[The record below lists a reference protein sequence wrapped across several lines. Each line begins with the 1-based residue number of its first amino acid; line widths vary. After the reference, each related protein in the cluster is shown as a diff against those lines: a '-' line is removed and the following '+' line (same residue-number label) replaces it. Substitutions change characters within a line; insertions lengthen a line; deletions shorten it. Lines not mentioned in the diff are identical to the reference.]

1 MRSVLAGCLAL
12 ALAAPV
18 AAQNA
23 DPDVKAGSGT
33 AFPQGWTA
41 RFDKAGAS
49 ASDVTFVPM
58 GEGLHITAGPSG
70 IYYDA
75 ANRAEGNFE
84 VTASFTLMKPAAH
97 PEAYGLF
104 YGGNN
109 LEAENQD
116 YLYFIVRQDGKF
128 MIRHRA
134 GSEVHTLMPWTESA
148 AVKSPDA
155 SGKATNTLTAR
166 ATADALTFL
175 VNGTEVHTLPRAMAA
190 GKMNIDGIVG
200 LRVNHNLDVHVGK
213 LEVKKL

>member
-1 MRSVLAGCLAL
+1 MQKFLVGCLAL

-18 AAQNA
+18 AAQDA
-23 DPDVKAGSGT
+23 DPDVKAGSGK
-33 AFPQGWTA
+33 AFPAGWSA

-49 ASDVTFVPM
+49 AADVTFVTM
-58 GEGLHITAGPSG
+58 GDGLHVTAGPSA
-70 IYYDA
+70 IYYNE
-75 ANRAEGNFE
+75 ANRAAGNFE

-109 LEAENQD
+109 LTAEDQD

-134 GSEVHTLMPWTESA
+134 GAEVHTLMPWTESP
-148 AVKSPDA
+148 AVQTPDA

-166 ATADALTFL
+166 ATADSLTFL
-175 VNGTEVHTLPRAMAA
+175 VNGTQVHSLPRAAAA
-190 GKMNIDGIVG
+190 GKMNIDGVAGI
-200 LRVNHNLDVHVGK
+200 RINHNLDVHVGK
-213 LEVKKL
+213 FEVKKI